1 MFVLTGRGDEWAG
14 LMRAAMAG
22 DEAAYERLLRELAP
36 VLRAIARRAVARAGA
51 AIDAEDIVQETLIA
65 IHLKRQTWVPTEP
78 LGPWVR
84 AIARHKAV
92 DALRRRGRHLHVPVE
107 DFEDLLAAEDAGP
120 DFPRADLAK
129 HLHHLPA
136 RQREVI
142 QSIALDGNSIRQTAS
157 RFGMSEGAVR
167 VALHRAVAAL
177 AALLQKG

>member
-1 MFVLTGRGDEWAG
+1 
-14 LMRAAMAG
+14 
-22 DEAAYERLLRELAP
+22 
-36 VLRAIARRAVARAGA
+36 
-51 AIDAEDIVQETLIA
+51 
-65 IHLKRQTWVPTEP
+65 
-78 LGPWVR
+78 
-84 AIARHKAV
+84 
-92 DALRRRGRHLHVPVE
+92 VPVE